1 MKSKIAILAIVLM
14 AIAATAAFATGGKE
28 AAPESAPA
36 TPAAAPA
43 AAKPMPARTI
53 NVLLWDDP
61 YPKALMEMLPEF
73 TAATN
78 ITVNIE
84 MLQPPQVL
92 TKTAVAVTETST
104 DYDVV
109 GIDEGNVPVF
119 ASLLTPFGEWSPG
132 VVYPKTDPAS
142 ITPKMY
148 SIGTWNGVQLGIPI
162 NGNLYVWMTRKDL
175 VENPEYK
182 AKFKAEYG
190 YELRVPQTF
199 KELLEMGTFFHKNGI
214 AAGFGPFNGGPAG
227 VLSEAVF
234 MWESYG
240 TKFIDYVNG
249 TFKVVLDEAK
259 AVEGIEFYKKLMAI
273 SPKGAETMAH
283 VERQAAF
290 AADPKGV
297 FSMFIWPAQIAAY
310 EDPAKSLVAGKIA
323 YSAPPAGPAARAAV
337 TGAWAIAIP
346 KASKN
351 KDAAAEFVY
360 WWASKSVADR
370 LVQKN
375 TIPARTESL
384 TNPQFTAS
392 KPQLPALAESMKYA
406 ASRPRFKEI
415 GQVQD
420 VVKKYWVMGITG
432 QMDTRLAIQNI
443 VKETNDILKKAG
455 Y

>member
-1 MKSKIAILAIVLM
+1 MKSKISVFLIVLLLAM
-14 AIAATAAFATGGKE
+14 SMTVFANGDKETAAP
-28 AAPESAPA
+28 AAD
-36 TPAAAPA
+36 AAPA
-43 AAKPMPARTI
+43 AAQPGPARTI

-61 YPKALMEMLPEF
+61 YPKALQAMLPEF
-73 TAATN
+73 TAATG

-92 TKTAVAVTETST
+92 TKTAVAVTATST

-119 ASLLTPFGEWSPG
+119 ASLLEPFNNWPAGKF
-132 VVYPKTDPAS
+132 YPKTDPNS
-142 ITPKMY
+142 VTPKMY

-175 VENPEYK
+175 IENPQYKQQFK
-182 AKFKAEYG
+182 AKYG
-190 YELRVPQTF
+190 YDLGIPKTF
-199 KELLEMGTFFHKNGI
+199 QELLDMGTFFHTNGI
-214 AAGFGPFNGGPAG
+214 ASGFGPFNGGPAG

-234 MWESYG
+234 MWESFG
-240 TKFIDYVNG
+240 TKFIDYVDG
-249 TFKVVLDEAK
+249 TFKVVLNEDR

-273 SPKGAETMAH
+273 SPAGAETMAH

-310 EDPAKSLVAGKIA
+310 ENPDTSMVAGKIA
-323 YSAPPAGPAARAAV
+323 YSAPPAGPRGQAAV
-337 TGAWAIAIP
+337 TGAWALAIP
-346 KASKN
+346 SASKN
-351 KDAAAEFVY
+351 KDAAAEFIY
-360 WWASKSVADR
+360 WWSSKSVADR
-370 LVQKN
+370 LVQAN

-384 TNPQFTAS
+384 TNPAFTAS
-392 KPQLPALAESMKYA
+392 KPQLPALAASMQVA

-420 VVKKYWVMGITG
+420 VVKNYWIKGITG
-432 QMDTRLAIQNI
+432 AMPTRDAIRAI
-443 VKETNDILKKAG
+443 VKETNEILQKAG

>member
-1 MKSKIAILAIVLM
+1 MKLKKSVLLGALLA
-14 AIAATAAFATGGKE
+14 AAAFA
-28 AAPESAPA
+28 SAQQ
-36 TPAAAPA
+36 
-43 AAKPMPARTI
+43 KVI

-61 YPKALMEMLPEF
+61 YPKALVAMLPEF
-73 TAATN
+73 EKATN
-78 ITVNIE
+78 IKVNIE

-92 TKTAVAVTETST
+92 TKTAVAVTATST

-119 ASLLTPFGEWSPG
+119 ASLLQPFAQWPAGK
-132 VVYPKTDPAS
+132 VYPKTDPKS
-142 ITPKMY
+142 VTPKML
-148 SIGTWNGVQLGIPI
+148 SIGTWNSVQLGIPI

-175 VENPEYK
+175 IENPTYKTQFK
-182 AKFKAEYG
+182 AKYG
-190 YELRVPQTF
+190 YDLGIPKTF
-199 KELLEMGTFFHKNGI
+199 KELLEMGTFFHENGI

-234 MWESYG
+234 MWESHG
-240 TKFIDYVNG
+240 TKFIDYTGG

-259 AVEGIEFYKKLMAI
+259 AIEGMEFYKKLMAI

-310 EDPAKSLVAGKIA
+310 EDPNKSLVAGKIA
-323 YSAPPAGPAARAAV
+323 YSAPPAGPRGQAAV
-337 TGAWAIAIP
+337 TGAWAICIP

-351 KDAAAEFVY
+351 QDAAAEFVY
-360 WWASKSVADR
+360 WWSSKAVADK
-370 LVQKN
+370 LVQAN

-384 TNPQFTAS
+384 TNPAFVSS
-392 KPQLPALAESMKYA
+392 KPWLPALAASMNVA

-420 VVKKYWVMGITG
+420 VVKKYWIMGITG
-432 QMDTRLAIQNI
+432 QMPTKDAVQAI
-443 VKETNDILKKAG
+443 VRETNDILKKAG

>member
-1 MKSKIAILAIVLM
+1 MSSEKRKCEMNLKKSVLLGALLA
-14 AIAATAAFATGGKE
+14 AAAFA
-28 AAPESAPA
+28 SAQQ
-36 TPAAAPA
+36 
-43 AAKPMPARTI
+43 KVI

-61 YPKALMEMLPEF
+61 YPKALVAMLPEF
-73 TAATN
+73 EKATN
-78 ITVNIE
+78 IKVNIE

-92 TKTAVAVTETST
+92 TKTAVAVTATST

-119 ASLLTPFGEWSPG
+119 ASLLQPFAQWPAGK
-132 VVYPKTDPAS
+132 VYPKTDPKS
-142 ITPKMY
+142 VTPKML
-148 SIGTWNGVQLGIPI
+148 SIGTWNSVQLGIPI

-175 VENPEYK
+175 IENPTYKTQFK
-182 AKFKAEYG
+182 AKYG
-190 YELRVPQTF
+190 YDLGIPKTF
-199 KELLEMGTFFHKNGI
+199 KELLEMGTFFHENGI

-234 MWESYG
+234 MWESHG
-240 TKFIDYVNG
+240 TKFIDYTGG

-259 AVEGIEFYKKLMAI
+259 AIEGMEFYKKLMAI

-310 EDPAKSLVAGKIA
+310 EDPNKSLVAGKIA
-323 YSAPPAGPAARAAV
+323 YSAPPAGPRGQAAV
-337 TGAWAIAIP
+337 TGAWAICIP

-351 KDAAAEFVY
+351 QDAAAEFVY
-360 WWASKSVADR
+360 WWSSKAVADK
-370 LVQKN
+370 LVQAN

-384 TNPQFTAS
+384 TNPAFVSS
-392 KPQLPALAESMKYA
+392 KPWLPALAASMNVA

-420 VVKKYWVMGITG
+420 VVKKYWIMGITG
-432 QMDTRLAIQNI
+432 QMPTKDAVQAI
-443 VKETNDILKKAG
+443 VRETNDILKKAG

>member
-1 MKSKIAILAIVLM
+1 MKLKTTVLLGALLTALVLASL
-14 AIAATAAFATGGKE
+14 TAC
-28 AAPESAPA
+28 APP
-36 TPAAAPA
+36 PP
-43 AAKPMPARTI
+43 KVI

-61 YPKALMEMLPEF
+61 YPKALVAMLPEF
-73 TAATN
+73 EKATN
-78 ITVNIE
+78 IKVNIE

-119 ASLLTPFGEWSPG
+119 ASLLLPFDKWSKG
-132 VVYPKTDPAS
+132 KEYPKTDPKS
-142 ITPKMY
+142 VTPKMLN
-148 SIGTWNGVQLGIPI
+148 IGTWNDVQLGIPI

-175 VENPEYK
+175 IENPTYNAQFK
-182 AKFKAEYG
+182 AKYG
-190 YELRVPQTF
+190 YDLGVPKTF
-199 KELLEMGTFFHKNGI
+199 KELLEMGTFFHENGI

-234 MWESYG
+234 MWESHG
-240 TKFIDYVNG
+240 TKFIDYTGG

-259 AVEGIEFYKKLMAI
+259 AIEGMEFYKKLMAI

-310 EDPAKSLVAGKIA
+310 EDPNKSLVAGKIA
-323 YSAPPAGPAARAAV
+323 YSAPPAGPAGQAAV
-337 TGAWAIAIP
+337 TGAWAICIP

-351 KDAAAEFVY
+351 ADAAAEFIY
-360 WWASKSVADR
+360 WWSSKAVADK
-370 LVQKN
+370 LVEAN

-384 TNPQFTAS
+384 TNPAFTSS
-392 KPQLPALAESMKYA
+392 KPWLPALADSMNVA

-420 VVKKYWVMGITG
+420 VVKKYWIMGITG
-432 QMDTRLAIQNI
+432 AMPTKDAVQTI
-443 VKETNDILKKAG
+443 VRETNDILKKAG

>member
-1 MKSKIAILAIVLM
+1 MKRKTTVLL
-14 AIAATAAFATGGKE
+14 GVLL
-28 AAPESAPA
+28 
-36 TPAAAPA
+36 AAAA
-43 AAKPMPARTI
+43 VVSAQAQKVI

-61 YPKALMEMLPEF
+61 YPKALAAMLPEF
-73 TAATN
+73 EKATN
-78 ITVNIE
+78 IKVNIE

-92 TKTAVAVTETST
+92 TKTAVAVTATST

-119 ASLLTPFGEWSPG
+119 ASLLLPFDQWAKGK
-132 VVYPKTDPAS
+132 VYPKTDPKS
-142 ITPKMY
+142 VTTKML
-148 SIGTWNGVQLGIPI
+148 SIGTWNSVQLGIPI

-175 VENPEYK
+175 IENPTYKTQFK
-182 AKFKAEYG
+182 AKYG
-190 YELRVPQTF
+190 YELGVPKTF
-199 KELLEMGTFFHKNGI
+199 KELLEMGTFFNENGI

-234 MWESYG
+234 MWESHG
-240 TKFIDYVNG
+240 TKFIDYTGG

-259 AVEGIEFYKKLMAI
+259 AIEGMEFYKKLMAI

-310 EDPAKSLVAGKIA
+310 EDPNKSLVAGKIA
-323 YSAPPAGPAARAAV
+323 YSAPPAGPRGQAAV
-337 TGAWAIAIP
+337 TGAWAICIP

-351 KDAAAEFVY
+351 ADAAAEFVY
-360 WWASKSVADR
+360 WWSSKAVADK
-370 LVQKN
+370 LVQAN

-384 TNPQFTAS
+384 TNPAFVAS
-392 KPQLPALAESMKYA
+392 KPWLPALAASMNVA

-420 VVKKYWVMGITG
+420 VVKKYWIMGITG
-432 QMDTRLAIQNI
+432 AMPTKDAVQAI
-443 VKETNDILKKAG
+443 VRETNDILKKAG

>member
-1 MKSKIAILAIVLM
+1 MVIIMMAFSTLALFANGDKDTGM
-14 AIAATAAFATGGKE
+14 TA
-28 AAPESAPA
+28 P
-36 TPAAAPA
+36 AAPA
-43 AAKPMPARTI
+43 AAAQPARTI

-61 YPKALMEMLPEF
+61 YPKALMAMLPEF
-73 TAATN
+73 EAATN
-78 ITVNIE
+78 IKVNIE

-92 TKTAVAVTETST
+92 TKTAIAVTPTTT

-119 ASLLTPFGEWSPG
+119 ASLLLPFDSWAKGT
-132 VVYPKTDPAS
+132 VYPKTDPKS
-142 ITPKMY
+142 VTPKMY

-175 VENPEYK
+175 IENPTYRSQ
-182 AKFKAEYG
+182 FKSEYG
-190 YELRVPQTF
+190 YDLGVPKTF
-199 KELLEMGTFFHKNGI
+199 KELLEMGTFFYKNDI

-227 VLSEAVF
+227 VLSEACF
-234 MWESYG
+234 MWYSYG
-240 TKFIDYVNG
+240 TNFIDYTDG
-249 TFKVVLDEAK
+249 TFKVVLNEDK
-259 AVEGIEFYKKLMAI
+259 AVEGMEFYKKLMAI

-310 EDPAKSLVAGKIA
+310 EDPNKSLVAGKIA
-323 YSAPPAGPAARAAV
+323 YSAPPAGPRGQAAI
-337 TGAWAIAIP
+337 TGAWAICIP

-351 KDAAAEFVY
+351 AEAAAEFVY
-360 WWASKSVADR
+360 WWSSKSVADR
-370 LVQKN
+370 LVQAN
-375 TIPARTESL
+375 TIPAYTESL
-384 TNPQFTAS
+384 TNPTVAAA
-392 KPQLPALAESMKYA
+392 KPWLPALAESMKVA

-420 VVKKYWVMGITG
+420 VVKKYWIMGITG
-432 QMDTRLAIQNI
+432 AMPTRDAVRAI
-443 VKETNDILKKAG
+443 VTETNAILKNAG

>member
-1 MKSKIAILAIVLM
+1 MKSRITLFVIVSLAVSAM
-14 AIAATAAFATGGKE
+14 SAFAMGDKDTAAG
-28 AAPESAPA
+28 
-36 TPAAAPA
+36 AAAQPQ
-43 AAKPMPARTI
+43 RTI

-61 YPKALMEMLPEF
+61 YPKALVEMLPEF
-73 TAATN
+73 EKATN
-78 ITVNIE
+78 IKVNIE

-119 ASLLTPFGEWSPG
+119 ASLLLPFDKWYKGTI
-132 VVYPKTDPAS
+132 YPKTDPKS

-148 SIGTWNGVQLGIPI
+148 SIGTWNGVQLGVPI

-175 VENPEYK
+175 IENPTYRSQFR
-182 AKFKAEYG
+182 ARYG
-190 YELRVPQTF
+190 YDLGVPKTF
-199 KELLEMGTFFHKNGI
+199 KELLEMGTFFYENNI

-227 VLSEAVF
+227 VLSEAMF
-234 MWESYG
+234 MWYSYG
-240 TKFIDYVNG
+240 TNFIDYTGG
-249 TFKVVLDEAK
+249 TYKVVLDEPK
-259 AVEGIEFYKKLMAI
+259 AVEGMDFYKKLMAI

-323 YSAPPAGPAARAAV
+323 YSAPPAGPVGANAI

-346 KASKN
+346 KASRN
-351 KDAAAEFVY
+351 PEAAAEFIY
-360 WWASKSVADR
+360 WWSSKAVADK
-370 LVQKN
+370 LVQAN

-384 TNPQFTAS
+384 TNPAFTAS
-392 KPQLPALAESMKYA
+392 KPWLPALAESMKVA

-420 VVKKYWVMGITG
+420 VVKKYWIMGITG
-432 QMDTRLAIQNI
+432 AMPTKDAVHAI
-443 VKETNDILKKAG
+443 VVETNDILKKAG

>member
-1 MKSKIAILAIVLM
+1 MKLKRSVLLGALLA
-14 AIAATAAFATGGKE
+14 AAAFA
-28 AAPESAPA
+28 SAQQ
-36 TPAAAPA
+36 
-43 AAKPMPARTI
+43 KVI

-61 YPKALMEMLPEF
+61 YPKALMAMLPEF
-73 TAATN
+73 EKATN
-78 ITVNIE
+78 IKVNIE

-92 TKTAVAVTETST
+92 TKTAVAVTPTST

-119 ASLLTPFGEWSPG
+119 ASLLLPFDQWPRGR
-132 VVYPKTDPAS
+132 VYPKTDPKS
-142 ITPKMY
+142 VTPKMLN
-148 SIGTWNGVQLGIPI
+148 IGTWNSVQLGIPI

-175 VENPEYK
+175 IENPTYK
-182 AKFKAEYG
+182 AQFKAKYG
-190 YELRVPQTF
+190 YDLGIPKTF
-199 KELLEMGTFFHKNGI
+199 KELLEMGTFFNENGI

-234 MWESYG
+234 MWESHG
-240 TKFIDYVNG
+240 TKFIDYTGG

-259 AVEGIEFYKKLMAI
+259 AIEGMEFYKKLMAI

-310 EDPAKSLVAGKIA
+310 EDPNKSLVAGKIA
-323 YSAPPAGPAARAAV
+323 YSAPPAGPRGQAAI
-337 TGAWAIAIP
+337 TGAWAICIP

-351 KDAAAEFVY
+351 PDAAAEFIY
-360 WWASKSVADR
+360 WWSSKAVADK
-370 LVQKN
+370 LVQAN

-384 TNPQFTAS
+384 TNPAFVSS
-392 KPQLPALAESMKYA
+392 KPWLPALAASMNVA

-420 VVKKYWVMGITG
+420 VVKKYWIMGITG
-432 QMDTRLAIQNI
+432 AMPTKDAVQAI
-443 VKETNDILKKAG
+443 VRETNDILKKAG

>member
-1 MKSKIAILAIVLM
+1 MKSKVTLFVIVLLAIF
-14 AIAATAAFATGGKE
+14 AATAFATGTKE
-28 AAPESAPA
+28 G
-36 TPAAAPA
+36 PAAVA
-43 AAKPMPARTI
+43 AQPARTI

-61 YPKALMEMLPEF
+61 YPKALMAMLPEF

-92 TKTAVAVTETST
+92 TKTAVAVTATST

-119 ASLLTPFGEWSPG
+119 ASLLQPFDSWPAGK
-132 VVYPKTDPAS
+132 VYTKTDPKS

-148 SIGTWNGVQLGIPI
+148 SIGTWNGVQLGVPI

-175 VENPEYK
+175 IENPTYK
-182 AKFKAEYG
+182 AQFKAKYG
-190 YELRVPQTF
+190 YELAVPKTF
-199 KELLEMGTFFHKNGI
+199 KELLEMGTFFYENNI

-240 TKFIDYVNG
+240 TKFIDYTGG
-249 TFKVVLDEAK
+249 TFKVVLDEDK

-310 EDPAKSLVAGKIA
+310 EDPTKSLVAGKIA
-323 YSAPPAGPAARAAV
+323 YSAPPAGPRGQAAV
-337 TGAWAIAIP
+337 TGAWAISIP
-346 KASKN
+346 KASRN
-351 KDAAAEFVY
+351 QEAAAEFIY
-360 WWASKSVADR
+360 WWSSKTVADK
-370 LVQKN
+370 LVQAN
-375 TIPARTESL
+375 TIPARTETL
-384 TNPQFTAS
+384 MNPAYSAT
-392 KPQLPALAESMKYA
+392 KPWLPALAESMKVA

-420 VVKKYWVMGITG
+420 VVKKYWVQGITG
-432 QMDTRLAIQNI
+432 AMPTREAIQMI

>member
-1 MKSKIAILAIVLM
+1 MMKSRITLFVIVLLAVSSM
-14 AIAATAAFATGGKE
+14 TVFATGTKDAAATA
-28 AAPESAPA
+28 SAP
-36 TPAAAPA
+36 P
-43 AAKPMPARTI
+43 RTI

-61 YPKALMEMLPEF
+61 YPKALMAMLPEF

-92 TKTAVAVTETST
+92 TKTAIAVTATTT

-119 ASLLTPFGEWSPG
+119 ASLLLPFDSWYKGT
-132 VVYPKTDPAS
+132 VYPKTDPKS
-142 ITPKMY
+142 VTPKMY
-148 SIGTWNGVQLGIPI
+148 SIGTWNGVQLGVPI

-175 VENPEYK
+175 IENPTYK
-182 AKFKAEYG
+182 AQFKAKYG
-190 YELRVPQTF
+190 YELAVPKTF
-199 KELLEMGTFFHKNGI
+199 KELLEMGTFFNDNGI

-227 VLSEAVF
+227 VLSEAMF
-234 MWESYG
+234 MWYSYG
-240 TKFIDYVNG
+240 TNFIDFTGG
-249 TFKVVLDEAK
+249 TYKVVLDEKK
-259 AVEGIEFYKKLMAI
+259 AVEGMEFYKKLMAI

-323 YSAPPAGPAARAAV
+323 YSAPPAGPAGANAI

-351 KDAAAEFVY
+351 QEAAAEFIY
-360 WWASKSVADR
+360 WWSSKSVADK
-370 LVQKN
+370 LVQAN
-375 TIPARTESL
+375 TIPARTETL
-384 TNPQFTAS
+384 TNPAYAAT
-392 KPQLPALAESMKYA
+392 KPWLPALADSMKVA

-420 VVKKYWVMGITG
+420 VVKKYWIMGITG
-432 QMDTRLAIQNI
+432 AMPTADAVRAI
-443 VKETNDILKKAG
+443 VMETNDILKKAG

>member
-1 MKSKIAILAIVLM
+1 MKSKITLFVIVLLAIFS
-14 AIAATAAFATGGKE
+14 TTAFATGTKE
-28 AAPESAPA
+28 G
-36 TPAAAPA
+36 TTAAPA
-43 AAKPMPARTI
+43 QPARTI

-61 YPKALMEMLPEF
+61 YPKALMAMLPEF

-92 TKTAVAVTETST
+92 TKTAVAVTATST

-119 ASLLTPFGEWSPG
+119 ASLLLPFDQWSKG

-148 SIGTWNGVQLGIPI
+148 SIGTWNGVQLGVPI

-175 VENPEYK
+175 IENPTYK
-182 AKFKAEYG
+182 AQFKAKYG
-190 YELRVPQTF
+190 YELAVPKTF
-199 KELLEMGTFFHKNGI
+199 KELLEMGTFFHENNI
-214 AAGFGPFNGGPAG
+214 ASGFGPFNGGPAG

-240 TKFIDYVNG
+240 TKFIDYTGG
-249 TFKVVLDEAK
+249 TFKVVLDEDK

-323 YSAPPAGPAARAAV
+323 YSAPPAGPRGQAAV
-337 TGAWAIAIP
+337 TGAWAISIP

-351 KDAAAEFVY
+351 QDAAAEFVY
-360 WWASKSVADR
+360 WWASKSVADK
-370 LVQKN
+370 LVQAN
-375 TIPARTESL
+375 TIPARTETL
-384 TNPQFTAS
+384 MNPAYSAS
-392 KPQLPALAESMKYA
+392 KPWLPALAESMKVA

-420 VVKKYWVMGITG
+420 VVKNYWVKGITG
-432 QMDTRLAIQNI
+432 AMPTREAIQMI

>member
-1 MKSKIAILAIVLM
+1 MKSKITLLVIVLM
-14 AIAATAAFATGGKE
+14 ALTAITAFAMGGKDGD
-28 AAPESAPA
+28 
-36 TPAAAPA
+36 APA
-43 AAKPMPARTI
+43 AIPARTI

-61 YPKALMEMLPEF
+61 YPKALIDMLPEF

-92 TKTAVAVTETST
+92 TKTAVSVTETST

-119 ASLLTPFGEWSPG
+119 ASLLLPFDQWSKG
-132 VVYPKTDPAS
+132 TVYPKTDPDS
-142 ITPKMY
+142 VTPKMY
-148 SIGTWNGVQLGIPI
+148 SIGTWNGVQLGVPI

-175 VENPEYK
+175 IENPEYK
-182 AKFKAEYG
+182 AQFKAKYG
-190 YELRVPQTF
+190 YDLGVPKTF
-199 KELLEMGTFFHKNGI
+199 KELLEMGTFFYENDI

-227 VLSEAVF
+227 VLSEAVY

-249 TFKVVLDEAK
+249 TFKVVLDEDK

-323 YSAPPAGPAARAAV
+323 YSAPPAGPRGQAAV

-351 KDAAAEFVY
+351 QEAAAEFVY
-360 WWASKSVADR
+360 WWSSKSVADR
-370 LVQKN
+370 LVQLN

-384 TNPQFTAS
+384 TNPAFTAS
-392 KPQLPALAESMKYA
+392 KPHLPALAASMEVA

-432 QMDTRLAIQNI
+432 AMDTREAIKAI

>member
-1 MKSKIAILAIVLM
+1 MKSKFMLFVIVLLAVSTM
-14 AIAATAAFATGGKE
+14 AVFATGTKE
-28 AAPESAPA
+28 AS
-36 TPAAAPA
+36 PAAAA
-43 AAKPMPARTI
+43 MPPRTI

-61 YPKALMEMLPEF
+61 YPKALLEMLPEF

-92 TKTAVAVTETST
+92 TKTAISVTDTST

-119 ASLLTPFGEWSPG
+119 ASLLLPFDQWGKG
-132 VVYPKTDPAS
+132 AVYPKTDPKS

-148 SIGTWNGVQLGIPI
+148 SIGTWNGVQLGVPI

-175 VENPEYK
+175 IENPTYK
-182 AKFKAEYG
+182 AQFKAKYG
-190 YELRVPQTF
+190 YDLGVPKTF
-199 KELLEMGTFFHKNGI
+199 KELLEMGTYFHENGI
-214 AAGFGPFNGGPAG
+214 ASGFGPFNGGPAG

-240 TKFIDYVNG
+240 TKFIDFTGG

-259 AVEGIEFYKKLMAI
+259 AIEGMEFYKKLMVI

-323 YSAPPAGPAARAAV
+323 YSAPPAGPRGQAAV
-337 TGAWAIAIP
+337 TGAWAISIP

-351 KDAAAEFVY
+351 QDAAAEFIY
-360 WWASKSVADR
+360 WWSSKAIADK
-370 LVQKN
+370 LVQAN
-375 TIPARTESL
+375 TIPARTETL
-384 TNPQFTAS
+384 MNPAYS
-392 KPQLPALAESMKYA
+392 AAKPWLPALAESMKVA

-432 QMDTRLAIQNI
+432 AMPTKDAVQNI
-443 VKETNDILKKAG
+443 IKETNDILKKAG

>member
-1 MKSKIAILAIVLM
+1 MKLKTTALLGVLLAV
-14 AIAATAAFATGGKE
+14 AAVSTAQAQKV
-28 AAPESAPA
+28 
-36 TPAAAPA
+36 
-43 AAKPMPARTI
+43 I

-61 YPKALMEMLPEF
+61 YPKALVAMLPEF
-73 TAATN
+73 EKATN
-78 ITVNIE
+78 IKVNIE

-92 TKTAVAVTETST
+92 TKTAVAVSATST

-119 ASLLTPFGEWSPG
+119 ASLLMPFDLWPKG
-132 VVYPKTDPAS
+132 VKYPKTDPAS
-142 ITPKMY
+142 VTTKMLN
-148 SIGTWNGVQLGIPI
+148 IGTWNGVQLGVPI

-175 VENPEYK
+175 IENPTYRSQFK
-182 AKFKAEYG
+182 AKYG
-190 YELRVPQTF
+190 YDLGTPKTF
-199 KELLEMGTFFHKNGI
+199 KELLEMGTFFNDNGI

-234 MWESYG
+234 MWESFG
-240 TKFIDYVNG
+240 TKFIDYTGG

-259 AVEGIEFYKKLMAI
+259 AVEGMEFYKRLMAI

-310 EDPAKSLVAGKIA
+310 EDPNKSLVAGKIA
-323 YSAPPAGPAARAAV
+323 YSAPPAGPRGQAAV
-337 TGAWAIAIP
+337 TGAWAICIP

-351 KDAAAEFVY
+351 ADAAAEFIY
-360 WWASKSVADR
+360 WWSSKSVADR
-370 LVQKN
+370 LVQAN

-384 TNPQFTAS
+384 TNPAFAAT
-392 KPQLPALAESMKYA
+392 KPWLPALADSMKVA

-420 VVKKYWVMGITG
+420 VVKKYWIMGITG
-432 QMDTRLAIQNI
+432 AMPTRDAVQNI
-443 VKETNDILKKAG
+443 VRETNDILKKAG

>member
-1 MKSKIAILAIVLM
+1 MKQKTTVLLGVLL
-14 AIAATAAFATGGKE
+14 TAVVFASLT
-28 AAPESAPA
+28 ACAPP
-36 TPAAAPA
+36 PP
-43 AAKPMPARTI
+43 KTI

-61 YPKALMEMLPEF
+61 YPKALVAMLPEF
-73 TAATN
+73 EKATN
-78 ITVNIE
+78 IKVNIE

-104 DYDVV
+104 DYDVI

-119 ASLLTPFGEWSPG
+119 ASLLLPFDKWSKG
-132 VVYPKTDPAS
+132 KEYPKTDPKS
-142 ITPKMY
+142 VTQKMLN
-148 SIGTWNGVQLGIPI
+148 IGTWNNVQLGIPI

-175 VENPEYK
+175 IENPTYK
-182 AKFKAEYG
+182 SQFKSKYG
-190 YELRVPQTF
+190 YDLGVPKTF
-199 KELLEMGTFFHKNGI
+199 KELLEMGTFFHENGI

-234 MWESYG
+234 MWESHG
-240 TKFIDYVNG
+240 TKFIDYTGG
-249 TFKVVLDEAK
+249 TFKVVLDETK
-259 AVEGIEFYKKLMAI
+259 AVEGMEFYKKLMAI

-310 EDPAKSLVAGKIA
+310 EDPNKSLVAGKIA
-323 YSAPPAGPAARAAV
+323 YSAPPAGPAAQAAV
-337 TGAWAIAIP
+337 TGAWAICIP

-351 KDAAAEFVY
+351 AAAAAEFIY
-360 WWASKSVADR
+360 WWSSKTVADK
-370 LVQKN
+370 LVQAN

-384 TNPQFTAS
+384 TNPAYTSS
-392 KPQLPALAESMKYA
+392 KPWLPALADSMNVA

-420 VVKKYWVMGITG
+420 VVKKYWIMGITG
-432 QMDTRLAIQNI
+432 AMPTKEAVQAI
-443 VKETNDILKKAG
+443 VRETNDILKKAG

>member
-1 MKSKIAILAIVLM
+1 MMKSKVALFIVVMLAFGV
-14 AIAATAAFATGGKE
+14 TAAFAAGSQDQAGQL
-28 AAPESAPA
+28 
-36 TPAAAPA
+36 
-43 AAKPMPARTI
+43 PAREI

-61 YPKALMEMLPEF
+61 YPKALQQMLPEF
-73 TAATN
+73 EAATN
-78 ITVNIE
+78 IKVNIE

-92 TKTAVAVTETST
+92 TKTAVAVTATST

-119 ASLLTPFGEWSPG
+119 ASLLLPFDKWPQGA
-132 VVYPKTDPAS
+132 VYPKTDPNS

-148 SIGTWNGVQLGIPI
+148 AIGTWNGVQLGVPI

-175 VENPEYK
+175 IENPTYRQQFR
-182 AKFKAEYG
+182 AKYG
-190 YELRVPQTF
+190 YDLGVPKTF
-199 KELLEMGTFFHKNGI
+199 KELLEMGTFFHENGI

-240 TKFIDYVNG
+240 TKFIDFVNN
-249 TFKVVLDEAK
+249 TFKVVLDENK
-259 AVEGIEFYKKLMAI
+259 AVEGMEFYKKLMTI

-310 EDPAKSLVAGKIA
+310 EDPSKSLVAGKIA
-323 YSAPPAGPAARAAV
+323 YSAPPAGPAAQAAV
-337 TGAWAIAIP
+337 TGAWAMSIP
-346 KASKN
+346 TASKN
-351 KDAAAEFVY
+351 QAAAAEFIY
-360 WWASKSVADR
+360 WWSSKSVADR
-370 LVQKN
+370 LVQAN

-384 TNPQFTAS
+384 TNPAFTAA
-392 KPQLPALAESMKYA
+392 KPHLPALAASMAVA

-420 VVKKYWVMGITG
+420 VVKKYWVQGITG
-432 QMDTRLAIQNI
+432 AMPTRDAVRAI
-443 VKETNDILKKAG
+443 VKETNEILQKAG